1 MGQIPAIEGTC
12 DERFA
17 RVREAF
23 ADNFAMHDELGAGVA
38 VVLDGQTVVDLWGGH
53 ADIGRTRPWRHDTL
67 VHVYS
72 TTKGIVALA
81 AHLLADRGLL
91 DLDAPVARY
100 WPEFAAAGKGA
111 VPVHH
116 LLSHRVGLPAVR
128 TQLPPGALLD
138 WPVMTAALAAET
150 PWWAPGT
157 RFGYHII
164 TYGFLVG
171 EVIRRVSGRS

>member
-1 MGQIPAIEGTC
+1 MGQIPTIEGTC
-12 DERFA
+12 EGRFA
-17 RVREAF
+17 RVRDAF
-23 ADNFAMHDELGAGVA
+23 AENFAAHDELGAGVA

-53 ADIGRTRPWRHDTL
+53 ADAGRTRPWRRDTL

-81 AHLLADRGLL
+81 AHLLADRGQL

-111 VPVHH
+111 VPVHL

-128 TQLPPGALLD
+128 
-138 WPVMTAALAAET
+138 
-150 PWWAPGT
+150 
-157 RFGYHII
+157 
-164 TYGFLVG
+164 
-171 EVIRRVSGRS
+171 GRSAW